1 MNVEQAIKLIR
12 FTSDVILC
20 AHPKDRYIGPYAGT
34 SRFTC
39 AALKAAN
46 RELFDAYTHP
56 MEIVHCLE
64 AFGLSS
70 PSLNMYAF
78 AEFADDEIQGAR
90 FLWLDFLAHVLE
102 DQPDLFDYCQ
112 AYVSEV

>member
-20 AHPKDRYIGPYAGT
+20 THPNLRTEGPYAFEC
-34 SRFTC
+34 RFTC
-39 AALKAAN
+39 DALGAAN
-46 RELFDAYTHP
+46 RELFNTHILSP
-56 MEIVHCLE
+56 EITLCLE
-64 AFGLSS
+64 AFGLSAAED
-70 PSLNMYAF
+70 NQVAF

-102 DQPDLFDYCQ
+102 DQPELFDYCQ
-112 AYVSEV
+112 THFSEV